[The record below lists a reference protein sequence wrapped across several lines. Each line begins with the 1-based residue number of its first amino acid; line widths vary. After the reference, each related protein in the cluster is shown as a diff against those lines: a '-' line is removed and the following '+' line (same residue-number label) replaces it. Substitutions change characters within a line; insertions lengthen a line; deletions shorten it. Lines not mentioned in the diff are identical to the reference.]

1 MIVTENVLF
10 DTSRAKL
17 MKTYV
22 QGAIIRSVFSL
33 CMWLFALFSFWV
45 DEIQISN
52 FIGISCSVLFLV
64 LIGPPTLFILKRI
77 TRKSTFANFRLFIN
91 MMDVMG
97 YTAVIFSL
105 GGFEA
110 TYLTPIY
117 AALITYWGVMGPPRV
132 PFIVAGFCAFAFGSM
147 VALDGLGIIPSLKI
161 DPHFNPSLVVK
172 YIRVSVVIG
181 LLFIVAYISSFTA
194 SKLKQGRNQLRKRNK
209 KLEEKTIQLE
219 NALNEIKT
227 LRGIVPICSHC
238 KKIRDDRGY
247 WNILES
253 YIQKHSDASFSHG
266 MCPECSDELYGNE
279 DWFIEMNKNEDTK

>member
-238 KKIRDDRGY
+238 KKIRDDKGY